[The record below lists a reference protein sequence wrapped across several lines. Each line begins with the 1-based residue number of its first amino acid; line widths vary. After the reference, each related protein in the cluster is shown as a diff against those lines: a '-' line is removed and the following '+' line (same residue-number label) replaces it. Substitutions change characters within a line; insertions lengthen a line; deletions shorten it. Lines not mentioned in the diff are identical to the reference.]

1 MPAQLR
7 KGCAM
12 LRELPLRHGAA
23 IASHPW
29 LVAVLVPAVCIL
41 LGAVACLLPT
51 TLGLGF
57 DPAELAA
64 AGSVISR
71 WSRTELGL
79 KSGLRFSREP
89 PVAALPPM
97 SPVPP
102 SAPPSPPIRHLSLS
116 FLVSNSSTEGNVL
129 RATVLS
135 PLADALA
142 LELADSARG
151 AEPLVASP
159 LSLGRLVA
167 QTEAPPSE
175 EGGLERLLLAPGETI
190 ADWASPPLD
199 TLPDGE
205 AASLATLVARVPATA
220 DPLTLTRTL
229 TLTLARALTLALAL
243 ALALAVAL
251 ALALAVT
258 LNLTRSRPP
267 LTRLPPRS
275 LSSLPRARST
285 VRRRAACA
293 TRCAAP
299 QSARVRGERT
309 RGERAPS
316 GQRPMRTRR
325 RWTRAVRGAA
335 YSWEGRGWTCARC
348 SPS

>member
-1 MPAQLR
+1 MPAPLR

-71 WSRTELGL
+71 WSRTELAL

-89 PVAALPPM
+89 PAAALPPM
-97 SPVPP
+97 PPAEAAEPGMPPP
-102 SAPPSPPIRHLSLS
+102 SAPPRPPIRHLSLS
-116 FLVSNSSTEGNVL
+116 FLVSNSSAEGNVL

-142 LELADSARG
+142 LELADSA
-151 AEPLVASP
+151 EPPVVSP
-159 LSLGRLVA
+159 LSLGRLLA
-167 QTEAPPSE
+167 LTAAPLSE
-175 EGGLERLLLAPGETI
+175 EGGLERLLLAPDETM

-199 TLPDGE
+199 TLPY
-205 AASLATLVARVPATA
+205 AAAARLAALVARVPAAA
-220 DPLTLTRTL
+220 DPLILTRTL
-229 TLTLARALTLALAL
+229 TLALTL

-251 ALALAVT
+251 ALALAVA
-258 LNLTRSRPP
+258 LNLPRSRPP
-267 LTRLPPRS
+267 PTRCPPRS

-285 VRRRAACA
+285 VRRRAASA
-293 TRCAAP
+293 LRCAARQP
-299 QSARVRGERT
+299 AQARGERT
-309 RGERAPS
+309 RGKRAPS
-316 GQRPMRTRR
+316 GQRPVRTRR
-325 RWTRAVRGAA
+325 RWARAVRGAA
-335 YSWEGRGWTCARC
+335 C
-348 SPS
+348 S

>member
-1 MPAQLR
+1 
-7 KGCAM
+7 M

-71 WSRTELGL
+71 WSRTELAL

-89 PVAALPPM
+89 PAAALPPM
-97 SPVPP
+97 PPAEAAEPGMPPP
-102 SAPPSPPIRHLSLS
+102 SAPPRPPIRHLSLS
-116 FLVSNSSTEGNVL
+116 FLVSNSSAEGNVL

-142 LELADSARG
+142 LELADSA
-151 AEPLVASP
+151 EPPVVSP
-159 LSLGRLVA
+159 LSLGRLLA
-167 QTEAPPSE
+167 LTAAPLSE
-175 EGGLERLLLAPGETI
+175 EGGLERLLLAPDETM

-199 TLPDGE
+199 TLPY
-205 AASLATLVARVPATA
+205 AAAARLAALVTRVPAAA
-220 DPLTLTRTL
+220 DPLILTRTL
-229 TLTLARALTLALAL
+229 TLALTLALAL
-243 ALALAVAL
+243 AVAL
-251 ALALAVT
+251 
-258 LNLTRSRPP
+258 NLPRSRPP
-267 LTRLPPRS
+267 PTRCPPRS

-285 VRRRAACA
+285 VRRRAASA
-293 TRCAAP
+293 LRCAARQP
-299 QSARVRGERT
+299 AQARGERT
-309 RGERAPS
+309 RGKRAPS
-316 GQRPMRTRR
+316 GQRPVRTRR
-325 RWTRAVRGAA
+325 RWARAVRGAA
-335 YSWEGRGWTCARC
+335 C
-348 SPS
+348 S